1 MAKPL
6 GAIALAVALRSSDT
20 LSRWSGLGGYRPQPL
35 WRCDPSRC
43 TRCLSCPGRQPSD
56 WTTGPCNA
64 CLRICKHTSRL
75 TFLSTN

>member
-1 MAKPL
+1 MAKSL
-6 GAIALAVALRSSDT
+6 GAIAFAVGPPQRRYPEPLA
-20 LSRWSGLGGYRPQPL
+20 GLGGYRSQPPGGAI
-35 WRCDPSRC
+35 RVAARA
-43 TRCLSCPGRQPSD
+43 TFSCPGRQPSD